1 MAGKKKDPNRVYNGW
16 GGKREGA
23 GSKPGVQGP
32 RGPHNHS
39 VGHNGGRKPPE
50 IPKRQRNIY
59 VTDEEFEK
67 LKDYLWDVLR
77 AGQSQANRKYK
88 VEKEEEEK

>member
-1 MAGKKKDPNRVYNGW
+1 MEMAHKKDPNRTYNPNW
-16 GGKREGA
+16 GGKREGSGRA
-23 GSKPGVQGP
+23 TGRP
-32 RGPHNHS
+32 

-67 LKDYLWDVLR
+67 IKDYMWNVLR
-77 AGQSQANRKYK
+77 KDAPQGNRKHK
-88 VEKEEEEK
+88 VEEE

>member
-1 MAGKKKDPNRVYNGW
+1 MTGKKKDPNRVYNGW
-16 GGKREGA
+16 GGKRDGA
-23 GSKPGVQGP
+23 GKGTGLST
-32 RGPHNHS
+32 
-39 VGHNGGRKPPE
+39 GHNGGRKPPE